1 MVTAPC
7 HLGLGWRVG
16 IKDIGVRAD
25 SLRRCQRKIALG
37 RIKETGDFIQDY
49 YREVNRRN
57 RLNSGDTK
65 GRRIFNY

>member
-1 MVTAPC
+1 MS
-7 HLGLGWRVG
+7 
-16 IKDIGVRAD
+16 K
-25 SLRRCQRKIALG
+25 RCQRKIASG

-57 RLNSGDTK
+57 RLNSDDTK

>member
-1 MVTAPC
+1 MGRTE
-7 HLGLGWRVG
+7 G
-16 IKDIGVRAD
+16 IGYSRHRGQSRFSVSK
-25 SLRRCQRKIALG
+25 RCQRKIALG

-57 RLNSGDTK
+57 RLNSDDTK